1 MFDENSY
8 RNFEPSE
15 EQFNDIKKSYIE
27 HDKYFNSIKKSMQTK
42 EAYKSIIERQ
52 PNRTSAFSD
61 LDNSIRAGYK
71 ILLDIKNQ
79 LEEGSS
85 KKEFKIWIV
94 LSRWVNFQ
102 KWFSYER

>member
-42 EAYKSIIERQ
+42 EAYKSIIER
-52 PNRTSAFSD
+52 
-61 LDNSIRAGYK
+61 
-71 ILLDIKNQ
+71 
-79 LEEGSS
+79 
-85 KKEFKIWIV
+85 
-94 LSRWVNFQ
+94 
-102 KWFSYER
+102 